1 MVAAPTD
8 GTAPPISLHT
18 LSHLPH
24 RSLLPPSFAAV
35 SVSGG
40 STGIGAVTARLLASR
55 GAKVVISARDESK
68 AASTVA
74 SIQQSGGHVAF
85 VQADVSQ
92 EADVERLIATTVSTY
107 GRLDLAFNNAGIL
120 PQPANIDELDMDDYR
135 RTARINDEGVVHC
148 LKHEFK
154 QFKKQIQADGGQLQP
169 DKEAVTDRG
178 LQQYAIV
185 NTSSVAGCMGMPGA
199 HSYGSTKWSVIGLTK
214 NVAAEGA
221 LLGIRV
227 NAIAPGA
234 IKTEMIKQLDER
246 QTTFQCIQHRQGEAE
261 EIAEVVAFLLSPAST
276 FITGQT
282 IVVDGGYVQ

>member
-1 MVAAPTD
+1 MTSRQHSAPARHRPTRRSSHCCL
-8 GTAPPISLHT
+8 PRVSL
-18 LSHLPH
+18 
-24 RSLLPPSFAAV
+24 A
-35 SVSGG
+35 GG
-40 STGIGAVTARLLASR
+40 SAGIGAVTAQLLASR

-74 SIQQSGGHVAF
+74 SIRQAGGDVTF
-85 VQADVSQ
+85 VQADVSV
-92 EADVERLIATTVSTY
+92 EADVERLISTAVSTY

-120 PQPANIDELDMDDYR
+120 PQPASIDELDMDEYR
-135 RTARINDEGVVHC
+135 RTARINGEGVVLC
-148 LKHEFK
+148 LKHEFR
-154 QFKKQIQADGGQLQP
+154 QFKKQLQADGSQLQP
-169 DKEAVTDRG
+169 DPQAVTERA
-178 LQQYAIV
+178 LQKYAVV
-185 NTSSVAGCMGMPGA
+185 NTSSVAGCMGMAGA
-199 HSYGSTKWSVIGLTK
+199 HSYGSTKWSVIGVTK

-261 EIAEVVAFLLSPAST
+261 EIAEAVAFLLSPAST